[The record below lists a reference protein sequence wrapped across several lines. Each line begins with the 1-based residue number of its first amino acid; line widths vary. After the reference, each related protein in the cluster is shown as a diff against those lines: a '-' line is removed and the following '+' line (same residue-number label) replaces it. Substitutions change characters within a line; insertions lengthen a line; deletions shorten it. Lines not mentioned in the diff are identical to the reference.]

1 MMIMEEVQQLEEA
14 LEYARR
20 ENGGITLDNVARAII
35 KVLGD
40 HEAKYIAERIQAIA
54 E

>member
-1 MMIMEEVQQLEEA
+1 MMIMDEAQNLEDA
-14 LEYARR
+14 LQYARK
-20 ENGGITLDNVARAII
+20 ENGGVTLDLVARLII